1 MKLTHLFCDVDDF
14 CQSFILEWQKNQ
26 KTNGEKK
33 RNRRHRMSF
42 SEMTI
47 LLIKVEQPVAQ
58 RPPHRSLP
66 AESRHRPNTW
76 LLNENCL
83 YEV

>member
-1 MKLTHLFCDVDDF
+1 MKLTQLFCDVDDF

-58 RPPHRSLP
+58 RPPHRSL
-66 AESRHRPNTW
+66 
-76 LLNENCL
+76 CL
-83 YEV
+83 RNPGTGQIHGF